1 MATLRNLKY
10 RDDQRI
16 VDEEGN
22 EVDLSNLDRNFSPM
36 EDADTGEPVTNYKL
50 QAYIDNPQLAD
61 IERDLA
67 LVQAGPG
74 QYTAPGESEKV
85 VPENLYRRTGEYE
98 GTTVEETPN
107 PKYAWEQGKKAK
119 TAADAAA
126 ASQRLASYASGNQGA
141 AQPMPSMQPQPIRF
155 DGTYADRR
163 QFKQMI
169 IDTKFAG
176 LDPLTVDPIA
186 KVEEMPISF
195 YQQKYDERFANSYG
209 DMPYWY
215 DLDEK
220 QRQAFIT
227 QQKAIEIKKAQSAQS
242 VMANQMRDY
251 LGDYEAQ
258 ATINEAEERRKRE
271 TQKTRIDQY
280 RRAHEDREKQRKADR
295 KAIAELYEKRRKAV
309 EQRQQSLFYPDQVK
323 TLDGEIEAIDAAIAE
338 LAQAINDS
346 RTQPLK
352 PQGAEIKVNPGS
364 RTRGK
369 PDAETLK
376 HYGDL
381 AGLSRLVQMGVSKS
395 DPRYLAAKK
404 RALQMLED
412 AGFDTD
418 PVPEGAVQKQK
429 EKPAA
434 PKEKQPP
441 DLYQ

>member
-67 LVQAGPG
+67 LIKEGPG
-74 QYTAPGESEKV
+74 QETDLSKPPQQYDYS
-85 VPENLYRRTGEYE
+85 RTGDYE
-98 GTTVEETPN
+98 SQQITKSETPEYKAYESKEARRKAEQ
-107 PKYAWEQGKKAK
+107 PKI
-119 TAADAAA
+119 DA
-126 ASQRLASYASGNQGA
+126 ASQRLAAYASGNQGA

-176 LDPLTVDPIA
+176 LDPLTIDPIA

-227 QQKAIEIKKAQSAQS
+227 QQKAIEIKKAQSVQS
-242 VMANQMRDY
+242 VMANQMKDY

-258 ATINEAEERRKRE
+258 AAIHEAEQERERK
-271 TQKTRIDQY
+271 TKKTRIDQY
-280 RRAHEDREKQRKADR
+280 RKAHEDREKQRKADR

-309 EQRQQSLFYPDQVK
+309 EQRQQSQYYPDQVK
-323 TLDGEIEAIDAAIAE
+323 TLDSEIEAIDVAIAE
-338 LAQAINDS
+338 LAQAINNS

-369 PDAETLK
+369 PDAEALK

-381 AGLSRLVQMGVSKS
+381 AGLTRLVQMGVSKD
-395 DPRYLAAKK
+395 DPRYIEAKK
-404 RALQMLED
+404 RALQWLED

-429 EKPAA
+429 EQPAA
-434 PKEKQPP
+434 PKEKQTP

>member
-126 ASQRLASYASGNQGA
+126 ASQRLAAYASGNQGA